1 MNDPEPPGAI
11 ELLAACLDDGICVLG
26 EHSCIV
32 PEVGCGSSAA
42 RLQWS
47 MSLARWQARVTC
59 YRPDRQVLPDFPA
72 KRREEENTLFFL
84 SPG

>member
-42 RLQWS
+42 RL
-47 MSLARWQARVTC
+47 LKTTVEHVTGKMASAGHLLSSC
-59 YRPDRQVLPDFPA
+59 QTFQPRGE
-72 KRREEENTLFFL
+72 KRRTP
-84 SPG
+84 SSS